1 MDTSKEEL
9 DIGNV
14 AMNSL
19 GEVGVIEQKSTLCRA
34 RACGFIYYGHR
45 IDDQMRHWQG
55 INVYFLGED
64 EDAYH
69 ENGGEERAAEQRATL
84 TPDPGD
90 VY

>member
-55 INVYFLGED
+55 STSTSSVRMKTPTTRTAERRGQRSNV
-64 EDAYH
+64 
-69 ENGGEERAAEQRATL
+69 RR
-84 TPDPGD
+84 
-90 VY
+90 